1 MKSIK
6 SYARFLDLVCKF
18 FLIPTMFLAFIW
30 KWTRD
35 LKCVPH
41 FINIWSTG
49 VSYSWESNISSMPLL
64 SRFLGILVDGV
75 SYGLIIWGFI
85 CLIKLLNYYRR
96 GNVFSLE
103 TFSLFRKLSKIA
115 LIYTIYEFFGY
126 MLMSLIST
134 MHNAPGERMLAV
146 QIGSGDIKNIFV
158 VACFFVITSLM
169 YEGYKLKKEQDL
181 TV

>member
-6 SYARFLDLVCKF
+6 SYARFLDLFSKF
-18 FLIPTMFLAFIW
+18 FLIPGLIAIFLF
-30 KWTRD
+30 KWIFD
-35 LKCVPH
+35 GVPG
-41 FINIWSTG
+41 FEKTYNCFMG
-49 VSYSWESNISSMPLL
+49 FSYSWESNISSMPIL
-64 SRFLGILVDGV
+64 SRCLGMIVDGV
-75 SYGLIIWGFI
+75 SYGLIIWGFVV
-85 CLIKLLNYYRR
+85 LLKLLGYYRR

-103 TFSLFRKLSKIA
+103 TFSLFRQLSRIA
-115 LIYTIYEFFGY
+115 LIYTIYDFLNN

-134 MHNAPGERMLAV
+134 MYNAPGERMLSAS
-146 QIGSGDIKNIFV
+146 IGSGDIQNIFI